1 MPSLKIYLSLSILS
15 ILTTVNIGY
24 GQSEL
29 SNLYQIRLSS
39 LKDTIIFTEGSI
51 IANSVTINPARCMLE
66 NSLQIGSKSLKYSP
80 KASCKAK
87 NDSITLS
94 YRLFPNTLEQKYCL
108 IDSSKI
114 IMNDRV
120 IDIAY
125 DLGRDNNEDQAI
137 IASKKMDYRGS
148 FSRGLAVGNSQDL
161 VLNSNFDMTLQGD
174 LGGGLQIKGVIS
186 DDNIPIQAEGNT
198 QQLREFD
205 KVYIELSK
213 DRSFLKAGDYV
224 LKEEELYFSR
234 YFKKL
239 QGASLGHSVQIADKE
254 VLGDVSYAV
263 SRGKFARQS
272 LNVTEGNQG
281 PYKLTGNDGERFL
294 IVLSGT
300 ERVYSDG
307 KLLKRGEQYD
317 YIIDYNSAEVEFTIN
332 HIINA
337 FSRIII
343 EYEYTDQNFLRTLY
357 AGEVGVYE
365 ENWDF
370 GINFYSE
377 QDNTSIAGF
386 AELDSTRLNILSAS
400 GDDPNQSVISG
411 IFIPE
416 PDDVNAVFYN
426 IRIDP
431 VNNFQFLEYVD
442 ERGAN
447 SVGANFSEVEINA
460 GEYIIDEEIAINQRV
475 YKYVGQNQGNYSPII
490 KLITPKQK
498 QLINVFGNYKIGEN
512 SSIGAEMGISRNDIN
527 RFSDID
533 NGDNNGTAF
542 VLKHKQNNPLTNG
555 SNWSLSTLFSAEYKK
570 DNFVAL
576 NPYRAQE
583 FNRIWSLDQ
592 TREQYNELLGTASA
606 TLSFK
611 NKFKLQYQYNH
622 FSQFENYLGN
632 KNFVSINWDDKNWDI
647 LASTDLLNAE
657 SKSLKSQFYIPSIAI
672 NNKYGEDGW
681 TYGLYY
687 NKDQNKRVQL
697 ADNQVE
703 DLSAQFERMGAYFG
717 KKITEKL
724 ESEIAINKRND
735 WGILND
741 KSDFGLASQT
751 LEYKLNV
758 NWKQSKWS
766 DLNIN
771 TTYRDLQIVN
781 TEITTAD
788 ANASFFGRI
797 NYNLN
802 LLNQGIRSETL
813 YETGSGQE
821 AKQEY
826 RYLMVQQGEGSYI
839 WNDYNLDSIQ
849 QVNEF
854 EIAPFGDL
862 GNFERFVVFNNEFI
876 RTAKTEFRQLL
887 DIRPSKFISSDSK
900 NLKWMKM
907 LFWRSRYHLLKKT
920 SGSNNRFTDS
930 FNFSLDDI
938 DIVTF
943 GNNFDHTLFINQGSP
958 VFNAE
963 VGIRNNQN
971 RIVLISG
978 FEERQRSSR
987 FAQARYNIK
996 KKVDISL
1003 EGEQG
1008 NSKSFAEN
1016 YEAKNF
1022 NVGYYEITPKV
1033 VVRMNKSLRWSLAY
1047 SYLNQTNITGPEV
1060 GVSKDFGGE
1069 LTWRRLQKSNLNAR
1083 MNFVINEFSGE
1094 RGSPVE
1100 LEMLQGLTIGNNWV
1114 WSLNYTQRIKKSID
1128 ATISYNGRKSGINR
1142 TVHTFSAQMK
1152 ILF

>member
-1 MPSLKIYLSLSILS
+1 M
-15 ILTTVNIGY
+15 VNIGY
-24 GQSEL
+24 GQNEL
-29 SNLYQIRLSS
+29 SNLHQIRLSS
-39 LKDTIIFTEGSI
+39 LKDTVIKTSGPIIVE
-51 IANSVTINPARCMLE
+51 SVTINPATCLVE
-66 NSLQIGSKSLKYSP
+66 NSLIIGSNSLKFSP
-80 KASCKAK
+80 KSPCRAE
-87 NDSITLS
+87 NDSIILS
-94 YRLFPNTLEQKYCL
+94 YRLFPNVLEQKYCL

-114 IMNDRV
+114 EMNDRV

-125 DLGRDNNEDQAI
+125 DLGRGDNENEAI

-161 VLNSNFDMTLQGD
+161 VLNSNFDMSLQGD
-174 LGGGLQIKGVIS
+174 LGGGLEIKGVIS

-213 DRSFLKAGDYV
+213 DRSFLKAGDYI
-224 LKEEELYFSR
+224 LKEDERYFSR

-239 QGASLGHSVQIADKE
+239 QGASFGHSAQIAEKE
-254 VLGDVSYAV
+254 VAGNVSYAV
-263 SRGKFARQS
+263 SRGKFARQT
-272 LNVTEGNQG
+272 LQVTEGNQG

-332 HIINA
+332 HIINQ

-357 AGEVGVYE
+357 AGEVGIYE

-370 GINFYSE
+370 GVNFYSE

-386 AELDSTRLNILSAS
+386 AELDSTRLNILSSS
-400 GDDPNQSVISG
+400 GDDPNLSVVSG
-411 IFIPE
+411 IYIPDE
-416 PDDVNAVFYN
+416 DDINAVFYN
-426 IRIDP
+426 IKIDP
-431 VNNFQFLEYVD
+431 TNNIQYLEYAEEKEFD
-442 ERGAN
+442 
-447 SVGANFSEVEINA
+447 SVSAIFSELEQNS

-475 YKYVGQNQGNYSPII
+475 YKYVGPNRGNYSPII
-490 KLITPKQK
+490 RLITPKQK
-498 QLINVFGNYKIGEN
+498 QLINLFGNYKLGEN
-512 SSIGAEMGISRNDIN
+512 SSLGAEMGISRSDKN

-533 NGDNNGTAF
+533 NDDNNGTAF
-542 VLKHKQNNPLTNG
+542 LLKHQQNSPLGEG
-555 SNWSLSTLFSAEYKK
+555 SDWRLSTLVSAEYKQ

-592 TREQYNELLGTASA
+592 TLDQFNELLGTGSIAID
-606 TLSFK
+606 FK
-611 NKFKLQYQYNH
+611 NKFRFQYQYNH
-622 FSQFENYLGN
+622 FSQFENYVGN
-632 KNFVSINWDDKNWDI
+632 KNFVSLSWDDKNWNF
-647 LASTDLLNAE
+647 LASTDLLNSE
-657 SKSLKSQFYIPSIAI
+657 SKSLNSKFYIPSFAI
-672 NNKYGEDGW
+672 KNKYGEDGW
-681 TYGLYY
+681 TYGAYY

-697 ADNQVE
+697 TDNLVE
-703 DLSAQFERMGAYFG
+703 DLSFQFERMGVHFG
-717 KKITEKL
+717 KRINEKL
-724 ESEIAINKRND
+724 ESEFAINRRND
-735 WGILND
+735 WGILQD
-741 KSDFGLASQT
+741 KSDFGLASNT
-751 LEYKLNV
+751 LEYKLNL
-758 NWKQSKWS
+758 NWIQSKRS

-771 TTYRDLQIVN
+771 TTYRELTIVN
-781 TEITTAD
+781 QEITDAD

-802 LLNQGIRSETL
+802 FLNQGIRSETL

-821 AKQEY
+821 PKQEY

-862 GNFERFVVFNNEFI
+862 GNYERFVVFNNEFI

-887 DIRPSKFISSDSK
+887 DVRPSKFISPESK
-900 NLKWMKM
+900 NLKWLKV
-907 LFWRSRYHLLKKT
+907 LFWRSRYHLIKKT
-920 SGSNNRFTDS
+920 SGSNNRFSDS
-930 FNFSLDDI
+930 FNFSLNDT
-938 DIVTF
+938 DIVSF

-958 VFNAE
+958 NFNGE
-963 VGIRNNQN
+963 LGLRNNQN

-987 FAQARYNIK
+987 FAKARYNIK

-1008 NSKSFAEN
+1008 NKKSLAEN

-1022 NVGYYEITPKV
+1022 NVDFYQITPKV
-1033 VVRMNKSLRWSLAY
+1033 VVRLNNSLRWSLAY
-1047 SYLNQTNITGPEV
+1047 SYLNQSNRTGPEI
-1060 GVSKDFGGE
+1060 GISRDFGGE

-1100 LEMLQGLTIGNNWV
+1100 LEMLQGLTTGNNWV
-1114 WSLNYTQRIKKSID
+1114 WSINYTQRIKKQID
-1128 ATISYNGRKSGINR
+1128 ATITYNGRKSGLNR